1 MHQNSTACG
10 KGLISTPMTLN
21 FIILRNDKENKTS
34 NMTVIDEDQQI
45 WPKKNLVRSI
55 TFRNSKQLSTPK
67 GYGGHMMAIS
77 SNESNNSAENEEST
91 DSCIRAVNQ
100 RLQLSQPPLDFP
112 TACDEIG
119 AMKAIGTKLASTLK
133 QIERLLKS
141 RSKRPSMLKRNIGTC
156 MSSRHLCLGVWF
168 YAIFFIILSWNVC
181 GLGSSSKRK
190 AISKYIKDFNVLVS
204 FITESKLSC
213 LDSIVFSLWHGQSI
227 KGFCI

>member
-1 MHQNSTACG
+1 MLYASKLYCMWKRTDIYP
-10 KGLISTPMTLN
+10 KTLN

-141 RSKRPSMLKRNIGTC
+141 RSKRPSMLKKNMRHVCPVGTYVSVHGFMLFFLLFLVGMC
-156 MSSRHLCLGVWF
+156 VVWD
-168 YAIFFIILSWNVC
+168 LV
-181 GLGSSSKRK
+181 LRERP
-190 AISKYIKDFNVLVS
+190 LVS
-204 FITESKLSC
+204 ILRILMSLYLS
-213 LDSIVFSLWHGQSI
+213 LLNLNFHVWTL
-227 KGFCI
+227 